1 MSLQAFP
8 SLRKQPT
15 FGCKERSK
23 KQTDPFGTKVH
34 FLTFYI
40 SVLKFWKVKNTFFRR
55 LTQNRENS
63 RLTTFYVVVGFYQ
76 AALLLCLIFTSEVN
90 TVLSIFIHA
99 LRKFAIFSLFQGN
112 IPFAT
117 SPVWFIFT
125 HFQAL
130 RWAFVTMS
138 WPHRGAKF
146 AAFRTKN
153 FKCPKIKG
161 DGHA

>member
-1 MSLQAFP
+1 M
-8 SLRKQPT
+8 
-15 FGCKERSK
+15 
-23 KQTDPFGTKVH
+23 
-34 FLTFYI
+34 
-40 SVLKFWKVKNTFFRR
+40 LKFWKVKKTFFRG

-63 RLTTFYVVVGFYQ
+63 RLTTFYVEVGFYQ
-76 AALLLCLIFTSEVN
+76 AVLMLCLIFTSEVN

-117 SPVWFIFT
+117 SPVRFIFT

-130 RWAFVTMS
+130 RWAFAIIS

-153 FKCPKIKG
+153 FRCPKLKGEGTLRIDWAIKVSVYTPW
-161 DGHA
+161 ARFCEVYKWWAQRSAWLPF